1 MKKTILSLAVLAGM
15 TTAATA
21 ADIQYEAFPDFDSLM
36 RVLMPKYQETHK
48 DVKFATPVM
57 NKHADHHKKLTTNL
71 ATGSGAGNVQVVDV
85 GFLGAFINSGGLE
98 NLSSAPYE
106 ADKLEANFPKF
117 AWTQGKGADGNQY
130 AIPVDIGPGVMYYRQ
145 DAMDKVGAKIE
156 DVIKSWDSYIEY
168 GRQLKKE
175 KIFLIADAGD
185 VALLIE
191 RATAKPGEGRFFDAQ
206 GKSAIT
212 SDRMV
217 HAFTIAK
224 KIRDEGL
231 DGRVTAWTNEWY
243 QGFKDGTV
251 ATQMSGAWLVGH
263 LKNWIAPDT
272 AGKWRASNLPAGL
285 YGSWGGSFLAIP
297 KQAKDKAA
305 AFEFIKYLTTTDE
318 AQLTAF
324 DVIGAFPAKTS
335 TYSSPKFDEEIA
347 FLGGQKARKLF
358 AEVAG
363 KVSPLVPNKGD
374 LIAEDIVENQAM
386 REVLNENKDIKQAL
400 ADAEALVKRRV
411 K

>member
-1 MKKTILSLAVLAGM
+1 MNKIAVSAAVFTGLVASTALAAE
-15 TTAATA
+15 
-21 ADIQYEAFPDFDSLM
+21 IQFEAFPDFDSLM
-36 RVLMPKYQETHK
+36 KVVIPKYQESHP

-71 ATGSGAGNVQVVDV
+71 ATGSGAGNVEVVDI
-85 GFLGAFINSGGLE
+85 GYIGAFVNTGGLE
-98 NLSSAPYE
+98 NLSAAPYN
-106 ADKLEANFPKF
+106 ADSISKDLAAY
-117 AWTQGKGADGNQY
+117 AWAQGKGADGNQY

-145 DAMDKVGAKIE
+145 DAMDKVGAKID

-185 VALLIE
+185 AALLIA
-191 RATAKPGEGRFFDAQ
+191 RATAKPGEGRFFDAE

-212 SDRMV
+212 SDRWV
-217 HAFTIAK
+217 KAFTIAK

-231 DGRVTAWTNEWY
+231 DGKVVAWTNEWY
-243 QGFKDGTV
+243 SGFKDGTV
-251 ATQMSGAWLVGH
+251 GTQLSGAWLVGH

-272 AGKWRASNLPAGL
+272 AGKWRASNLPDGL

-297 KQAKDKAA
+297 KQAKDKEAA
-305 AFEFIKYLTTTDE
+305 WEFIKYLMTPD
-318 AQLTAF
+318 AQLLSMKT
-324 DVIGAFPAKTS
+324 IGSFPANTA
-335 TYSSPKFDEEIA
+335 TYKAPDFDEEMP

-358 AEVAG
+358 AEVAAN
-363 KVSPLVPNKGD
+363 VHPMVPNKGD

-386 REVLNENKDIKQAL
+386 REVLNEGKDIKQAL